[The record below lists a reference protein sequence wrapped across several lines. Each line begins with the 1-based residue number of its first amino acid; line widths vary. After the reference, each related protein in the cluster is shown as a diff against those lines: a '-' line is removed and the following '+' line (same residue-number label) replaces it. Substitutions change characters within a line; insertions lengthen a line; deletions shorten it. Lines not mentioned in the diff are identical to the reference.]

1 MSSIKDYHQHQANL
15 PVHLRQFIAE
25 QPYEHYTAADHALW
39 RYLMK
44 QNDLI
49 HGPDSIANTCGL
61 NKERIPTLQEMNDA
75 VNPVS
80 WAVVAVADSIPPYV
94 FMEFLSQRIL
104 PVSTAI
110 RSLSGIDQ
118 PIGEDI
124 FYAAA
129 LSSLIFSDPDYLYH
143 LGLIGSKA
151 IYSIKDLQLQQV
163 LNNYV
168 QLKKAEE
175 PDLIAVRKAE
185 KLINF
190 YQKSTSEPSELTL
203 LTRLYQLTTVY
214 GLIGTAENH
223 RAFGAAFHSSM
234 IEYNQY
240 RNPEI
245 KKYHFTIDALP
256 SDVKPVGPQDY
267 YFVVANTQT
276 RNSVLKELGDRMA
289 FVCGGAEGILKA
301 IESQTICTA
310 VYSSGLQVSAVF
322 SDLRMDKED
331 NLQFIKTS
339 GATALSYAHQQ
350 LENQGRDNHPAGFSS
365 PVGRIKHLNKPP
377 EDASEEELEALGIIP
392 GNQTTLSFE
401 SGLILSGTVLS
412 ILQRESKI
420 ILISFAEASLKDES
434 GNSYFKPSWGRFDMA
449 VGESIVSVYA
459 GAADKKAFE
468 EQHELKNPDLTVP
481 EYDEKTKKY
490 HQLFEIVR
498 KYREAG
504 SGYEELKAVWQELR
518 TNYRYDWL
526 CALEILE
533 IFEKDNSNKE
543 LSKEIRIYLEQKA
556 SNEAELNQLIHNG
569 FRMINH
575 KSNLS

>member
-1 MSSIKDYHQHQANL
+1 MTSIKDYHQHQAKNL

-75 VNPVS
+75 LNPVS
-80 WAVVAVADSIPPYV
+80 WTVVAVADSIPPFI
-94 FMEFLSQRIL
+94 FMELLSQRVL

-118 PIGEDI
+118 PVERDI

-129 LSSLIFSDPDYLYH
+129 LCSLIFSDPDFLYH
-143 LGLIGSKA
+143 LGLMGSKA
-151 IYSIKDLQLQQV
+151 IYSVKDLQLQQV

-203 LTRLYQLTTVY
+203 LTRLYQWTTAY
-214 GLIGTAENH
+214 GLIGTPENH
-223 RAFGAAFHSSM
+223 RVFGAAFHSS
-234 IEYNQY
+234 IKEYNQY
-240 RNPEI
+240 QNPEI
-245 KKYHFTIDALP
+245 KKYHFTIDALQ
-256 SDVKPVGPQDY
+256 SDVKPIGPQDY
-267 YFVVANTQT
+267 YFVFANTQ
-276 RNSVLKELGDRMA
+276 RLNSVLKELGDRMA
-289 FVCGGAEGILKA
+289 FVCGGTESILKA
-301 IESQTICTA
+301 IAGQTICTA

-331 NLQFIKTS
+331 KLQFIKTT
-339 GATALSYAHQQ
+339 GPTALSYAHQQ
-350 LENQGRDNHPAGFSS
+350 LENQGKSNHPDGFSS
-365 PVGRIKHLNKPP
+365 PVGRIKHLNKPL
-377 EDASEEELEALGIIP
+377 EDASEEELEALGIRP
-392 GNQTTLSFE
+392 GAETNLYFE

-412 ILQRESKI
+412 ILRRESKN
-420 ILISFAEASLKDES
+420 ILISFTEASLKDES

-468 EQHELKNPDLTVP
+468 EQHELKNPDLPIP
-481 EYDEKTKKY
+481 EYDEQTKKY
-490 HQLFEIVR
+490 HRLVEVVR
-498 KYREAG
+498 KCRETE
-504 SGYEELKAVWQELR
+504 SGYEELKSVWQELR
-518 TNYRYDWL
+518 TNYRHDWL

-533 IFEKDNSNKE
+533 IFEKENRNQE
-543 LSKEIRIYLEQKA
+543 HSKEIRIYLEQKA
-556 SNEAELNQLIHNG
+556 SNEAALNQLIRDG
-569 FRMINH
+569 FRMINL
-575 KSNLS
+575 N